1 MYCTTV
7 GSTFIAAGAGY
18 PANPSDHPPKYLF
31 RWDLG
36 RIFDEYALLYI
47 TRGKGT
53 FKTEGERTYRVGP
66 GSMILLFPEIWH
78 WYAPDQNSGW
88 DENWVGFKGDYA
100 DRLVSSG
107 FFSPMEPVL
116 DIGLHD
122 FVLQSFHQIFDCARA
137 EQPGCQQVLGAKI
150 YGLLA
155 DSSRLSRHHDPISE
169 DERLVERAKFLLAD
183 NITEQMDIGW
193 LSRSLGI
200 GYSRFRTMFKN
211 HTGLSPYQY
220 FLNLKMGLAKQLLEQ
235 GNYSIKEISHML
247 SFDDPY
253 YFSHLFKKKTG
264 LAPSRWTP
272 IEGAG
277 ELPEQ
282 VS

>member
-1 MYCTTV
+1 
-7 GSTFIAAGAGY
+7 
-18 PANPSDHPPKYLF
+18 L
-31 RWDLG
+31 
-36 RIFDEYALLYI
+36 
-47 TRGKGT
+47 
-53 FKTEGERTYRVGP
+53 
-66 GSMILLFPEIWH
+66 
-78 WYAPDQNSGW
+78 
-88 DENWVGFKGDYA
+88 
-100 DRLVSSG
+100 
-107 FFSPMEPVL
+107 EPVL

-137 EQPGCQQVLGAKI
+137 EQPGYQQVLGARI
-150 YGLLA
+150 SGLLA

-193 LSRSLGI
+193 LSHSLGI

-211 HTGLSPYQY
+211 QTGLSPYQY
-220 FLNLKMGLAKQLLEQ
+220 FLNLKIGLAKQLLEQ

-264 LAPSRWTP
+264 LAPSRWKP
-272 IEGAG
+272 QDGLRGRVEDSG
-277 ELPEQ
+277 E
-282 VS
+282 VSISDRVRFAEMALLDAAPVLRP